1 LLNDDKYAAVTQNRA
16 KTSFNE
22 TMY

>member
-1 LLNDDKYAAVTQNRA
+1 LLTDDKYAAVTQNRA